1 MAYLM
6 RAESITFETALYT
19 VRQARNQVFPNAGFQ
34 EQLKLW
40 GAMGCRIDPDSGAWR
55 RYQLMA
61 VGNRWIENAVQLWF
75 RGVRMC
81 RRFYATWISREQ
93 PRFH

>member
-6 RAESITFETALYT
+6 RAEGITLETALYT
-19 VRQARNQVFPNAGFQ
+19 VRQARKQVFPNAGFQ

-40 GAMGCRIDPDSGAWR
+40 SAMGCRIDPDSGAWR

-61 VGNRWIENAVQLWF
+61 VGRRWEEI
-75 RGVRMC
+75 GVVDPSELGAAPEAGDNTVR
-81 RRFYATWISREQ
+81 
-93 PRFH
+93 P